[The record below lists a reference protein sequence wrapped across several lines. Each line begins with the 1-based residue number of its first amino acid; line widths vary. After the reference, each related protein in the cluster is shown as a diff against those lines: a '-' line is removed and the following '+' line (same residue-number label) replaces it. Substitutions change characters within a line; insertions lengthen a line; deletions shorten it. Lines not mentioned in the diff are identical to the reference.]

1 MVLLP
6 PSQLIDDPLLC
17 MDAEPNDDV
26 FTGRMLRRAEN
37 ILTANNGKLIK
48 ELEQQSDTASTSSQ
62 VHDDPL
68 ADRSRQLRRLNTFG
82 ASFVRKLKDVK
93 TDAAKLLRT
102 RSLNGRSKPSESE
115 APKARKGHSRSLSEF
130 QQVRP
135 AGPKHS
141 DSAPAALSTSG
152 LHKRALSDVAEGSM
166 IMSPTEQREAPETEA
181 KSGADVVVP
190 HLLQMGTPM
199 TKVSAKKHKKA
210 VFRLDADLGQIVWE
224 SKQQK
229 ISECYPDS
237 LSALR

>member
-1 MVLLP
+1 
-6 PSQLIDDPLLC
+6 
-17 MDAEPNDDV
+17 MDAEQKDDILP
-26 FTGRMLRRAEN
+26 GRMLRRAEN
-37 ILTANNGKLIK
+37 ILTANNGRLIK
-48 ELEQQSDTASTSSQ
+48 ELEQQDDSASTSSP
-62 VHDDPL
+62 VNDDPL

-93 TDAAKLLRT
+93 TDAAKLLRS
-102 RSLNGRSKPSESE
+102 RSLNGRPKPPTTE
-115 APKARKGHSRSLSEF
+115 PIKAKKGHSRSLSEF

-141 DSAPAALSTSG
+141 DSAPAALSTPG
-152 LHKRALSDVAEGSM
+152 QHKRVLSDVAEGST
-166 IMSPTEQREAPETEA
+166 IMSPTEQRQAPETEA

-224 SKQQK
+224 SKQHK
-229 ISECYPDS
+229 ISECYLYL
-237 LSALR
+237 LSPFR